1 MKKTIFITLLCAG
14 LMLVTP
20 FITIAQENKVS
31 NNLPEKPDI
40 EGLVAQIRVVID
52 KILQKYGHI
61 PIINNVCSVILKLL
75 ELIGKIIFC
84 ITLLIIEI
92 PLAILFLIF
101 EVLGIYNICEL
112 FLGLLILTASTFDS
126 NCPPSTPL
134 NNLLLPFQSLYTLLE
149 TKDITNLAKDCPC
162 LQE

>member
-1 MKKTIFITLLCAG
+1 MKKEILITLLCAG

-101 EVLGIYNICEL
+101 EVY
-112 FLGLLILTASTFDS
+112 ST
-126 NCPPSTPL
+126 
-134 NNLLLPFQSLYTLLE
+134 
-149 TKDITNLAKDCPC
+149 
-162 LQE
+162 